1 VLIDTKPV
9 HRLTRVAGIGRR
21 IDGDRITGWARLRK
35 LFDEIQAIAEAL
47 IAIVGAFPERAWQWP
62 VRTG

>member
-35 LFDEIQAIAEAL
+35 LL
-47 IAIVGAFPERAWQWP
+47 TRSRPSPRP
-62 VRTG
+62 